1 MCQVELILTLL
12 IFLLVVLLKRIFI
25 HLKVVGRNLFILKKK
40 MLVFVVKLHVV
51 LNQHSIFYKFI
62 QLICF

>member
-40 MLVFVVKLHVV
+40 NVSVRSKIACCFKPT
-51 LNQHSIFYKFI
+51 QHI
-62 QLICF
+62 L